1 MSARLPLVLRQLGR
15 PPRPPGPPRRL
26 REPCRAASG
35 SGSQSGGQ
43 EGLSGQQR
51 PQDGP
56 AWSSQGPG
64 SPAPPARDSIAREVI
79 QNSKEVLHLL
89 QEKNPAFKP
98 VLAIIQAGDENLMQ
112 EINQNLA
119 EEAGLN
125 ITHVCLPP
133 DSSEDEIID
142 EILKMNEDTRVH
154 GLALQIS
161 EDLFSS
167 KVLNALNPEKDVD
180 GVTDVNLG
188 KLVRG
193 DAHECFVSPVARAVI
208 ELLEKSGASLDGK
221 KILVVGAHGSLDAAL
236 QCLFQR
242 RGSMTMNSQWKT
254 PQLQSKLHEADIV
267 ILGSPKPEEIPLTW
281 IQPGTTVLNCFHDL
295 LSGKLSC
302 SSPRAHLNGLIAE
315 DNLGLLA
322 AALRIQNMVS
332 SGRRWLREQQH
343 RRWRLHSL
351 KLQPLSPVPSDI
363 EISRAQTP
371 KAVDIL
377 AKEIGLLADEIEIYG
392 KSKAKVRLS
401 LLERLKDQADG
412 KYVLVAGIT
421 PTPLG
426 EGKSTV
432 TIGLVQALTAHLNVN
447 SFACLRQPSQG
458 PTFGVKGGAAGGG
471 YAQVIPMEE
480 FNLHLTGDIH
490 AITAANNLLAAA
502 IDTRILHENTQTDKA
517 LYNRLVPLV
526 NGVREFSEIQLAR
539 LKKLGINKT
548 DPSMLTEEE
557 MSKFARLNIDPTTI
571 TWQRVLDTNDR
582 FLRKITIG
590 QASTE
595 KGYSRQAQFDIA
607 VASEIMAVLALT
619 DSLKDMKERLGRM
632 VVASDKNGQP
642 VTAED
647 LGVTGALTVLM
658 KDAIKPNLMQTL
670 EGTPVFVHAG
680 PFANIAHGNSSVLAD
695 KIALKLVGEEG
706 FVVTEAGFGADIGME
721 KFFNIKCRASGLV
734 PNVVVLVATVRALKM
749 HGGGPSVT
757 AGVPLKKEYT
767 EENIQLVADGCCNLQ
782 KQIQIAQLFGVPVV
796 VALNV
801 FKTDTRAEID
811 LVCELAKRAGAF
823 DAVPCHHWSVGGKG
837 SVDLARAVREAANKR
852 SRFRFL
858 YDIQLPI
865 VEKIRAIAQSVYG
878 AKDIELSPEAQSKID
893 RYTQQG
899 FGNLPIC
906 MAKTHLSLSHQPERK
921 GVPRDFILPI
931 SDVRASIGAGFIY
944 PLVGTEARS
953 ANDSVSMM
961 CGCIWLSDVKGPPWS
976 QMSTMPGLPTRP
988 CFYDIDL
995 DAETEQVKGLF

>member
-1 MSARLPLVLRQLGR
+1 
-15 PPRPPGPPRRL
+15 
-26 REPCRAASG
+26 
-35 SGSQSGGQ
+35 
-43 EGLSGQQR
+43 
-51 PQDGP
+51 
-56 AWSSQGPG
+56 
-64 SPAPPARDSIAREVI
+64 
-79 QNSKEVLHLL
+79 
-89 QEKNPAFKP
+89 
-98 VLAIIQAGDENLMQ
+98 MQ

-119 EEAGLN
+119 EETGLN
-125 ITHVCLPP
+125 ITHICLPP
-133 DSSEDEIID
+133 DSSEAEIID
-142 EILKMNEDTRVH
+142 EILKINEDTRVH

-161 EDLFSS
+161 ENLFSN
-167 KVLNALNPEKDVD
+167 KVLNALKPEKDVD
-180 GVTDVNLG
+180 GVTDINLG

-193 DAHECFVSPVARAVI
+193 DAHECFVSPVAKAVI
-208 ELLEKSGASLDGK
+208 ELLEKSVGVNLDGK
-221 KILVVGAHGSLDAAL
+221 KILVVGAHGSLEAAL

-242 RGSMTMNSQWKT
+242 KGSMTMSSQWKT
-254 PQLQSKLHEADIV
+254 PQLQRKLHEADIV
-267 ILGSPKPEEIPLTW
+267 VLGSRKPEEIPLTW
-281 IQPGTTVLNCFHDL
+281 IQPGITVLNCSHDF
-295 LSGKLSC
+295 LSGKVGC
-302 SSPRAHLNGLIAE
+302 GSPSIHFGGLIEE
-315 DNLGLLA
+315 DDVSLLA

-343 RRWRLHSL
+343 RRWRLHCL

-363 EISRAQTP
+363 EISRGQTP
-371 KAVDIL
+371 KAVDVL

-401 LLERLKDQADG
+401 VLERLKNQADG

-548 DPSMLTEEE
+548 DPSTLTEEE
-557 MSKFARLNIDPTTI
+557 VSKFARLDINPSTI

-590 QASTE
+590 QGNTE

-619 DSLKDMKERLGRM
+619 DSLTDMKARLGRM
-632 VVASDKNGQP
+632 VVASDKSGQP
-642 VTAED
+642 VTADD

-823 DAVPCHHWSVGGKG
+823 DAVPCYHWSVGGKG
-837 SVDLARAVREAANKR
+837 SVDLARAVREAASKR
-852 SRFRFL
+852 SRFQFL
-858 YDIQLPI
+858 YDVQLP
-865 VEKIRAIAQSVYG
+865 VVDKIRTIAQAVYG
-878 AKDIELSPEAQSKID
+878 AKDIELSPEAQAKID

-906 MAKTHLSLSHQPERK
+906 MAKTHLSLSHEPDKK

-944 PLVGTEARS
+944 PLVGT
-953 ANDSVSMM
+953 
-961 CGCIWLSDVKGPPWS
+961 
-976 QMSTMPGLPTRP
+976 MSTMPGLPTRP

-995 DAETEQVKGLF
+995 DTETEQVKGLF